1 MIRKLAAVPG
11 VRVVPMLLMA
21 ILVGALTVHGQ
32 QTPAQQPPAQAPAQQ
47 PQSQQPQVQQSQGQ
61 QPQGQQPQA
70 QQPADN
76 QQSGQ
81 EATPGEIGMA
91 RKPKV
96 KPYKNWVYN
105 VGGGASLLDGTTQ
118 KFVRGGG
125 GVAAAGV
132 ARNYSQYLGL
142 RLDFQF
148 DNLPLKDSALRLAQ
162 APGATSH
169 VYSLTFEP
177 IINIPLTSQWGGY
190 VLVGPAFFHRSGDL
204 DSSSVLPGSICNPFF
219 QWWGRCFNSSLP
231 VNGNFL
237 HASQNEF
244 GETFGVGVT
253 HKLNPK
259 VELYGEIRY
268 LHGTHFKVTTDLR
281 PITIGV
287 RW

>member
-1 MIRKLAAVPG
+1 MIRKFAAVPG
-11 VRVVPMLLMA
+11 VRFVPRLVMA
-21 ILVGALTVHGQ
+21 TILAGTLSVHAQ
-32 QTPAQQPPAQAPAQQ
+32 QAPAQQPPAQPVAQPPQAEQ
-47 PQSQQPQVQQSQGQ
+47 PQAQP
-61 QPQGQQPQA
+61 PQA

-81 EATPGEIGMA
+81 EATPGEIGLA

-96 KPYKNWVYN
+96 KLYKNWVYN

-118 KFVRGGG
+118 RFVRGGG
-125 GVAAAGV
+125 GVAAVGV
-132 ARNYSQYLGL
+132 ARNYSQYVGF

-169 VYSLTFEP
+169 VYSLTLEP
-177 IINIPLTSQWGGY
+177 IFNIPVTNQSGGY
-190 VLVGPAFFHRSGDL
+190 IVVGPAFFHRSGDL
-204 DSSSVLPGSICNPFF
+204 DSSTVLPGSICNPFF
-219 QWWGRCFNSSLP
+219 QWWGRCFNASLP
-231 VNGNFL
+231 LNGDFL

-253 HKLNPK
+253 HKINPK
-259 VELYGEIRY
+259 VELYAEFRY

>member
-1 MIRKLAAVPG
+1 MATILAG
-11 VRVVPMLLMA
+11 TLS
-21 ILVGALTVHGQ
+21 VHAQ
-32 QTPAQQPPAQAPAQQ
+32 QAPAQQPPAQPVAQPPQAEQ
-47 PQSQQPQVQQSQGQ
+47 PQA
-61 QPQGQQPQA
+61 QQPQA

-81 EATPGEIGMA
+81 EATPGEIGLA

-96 KPYKNWVYN
+96 KLYKNWVYS

-118 KFVRGGG
+118 RFVRGGG
-125 GVAAAGV
+125 GVAAVGV
-132 ARNYSQYLGL
+132 ARNYSQYVGF

-169 VYSLTFEP
+169 VYSLTLEP
-177 IINIPLTSQWGGY
+177 IFNIPVTNQSGGY
-190 VLVGPAFFHRSGDL
+190 IVVGPAFFHRSGDL
-204 DSSSVLPGSICNPFF
+204 DSSTVLPGSICNPFF
-219 QWWGRCFNSSLP
+219 QWWGRCFNASLP
-231 VNGNFL
+231 LNGDFL

-253 HKLNPK
+253 HKINPK
-259 VELYGEIRY
+259 VELYAEFRY

>member
-47 PQSQQPQVQQSQGQ
+47 PQAQQPQVQ

>member
-1 MIRKLAAVPG
+1 MIRKFAAVPG
-11 VRVVPMLLMA
+11 VRFVPRLVMA
-21 ILVGALTVHGQ
+21 TILVGTLSAHAQ
-32 QTPAQQPPAQAPAQQ
+32 QAPAQQPPAQPVAQPPQTEQ
-47 PQSQQPQVQQSQGQ
+47 PQAQP
-61 QPQGQQPQA
+61 PQA

-81 EATPGEIGMA
+81 EATPGEIGLA

-96 KPYKNWVYN
+96 KLYKNWVYN

-118 KFVRGGG
+118 RFVRGGG
-125 GVAAAGV
+125 GVAAVGV
-132 ARNYSQYLGL
+132 ARNYSQYVGF

-169 VYSLTFEP
+169 VYSLTLEP
-177 IINIPLTSQWGGY
+177 IFNIPVTNQSGGY
-190 VLVGPAFFHRSGDL
+190 IVVGPAFFHRSGDL
-204 DSSSVLPGSICNPFF
+204 DSSTVLPGSICNPFF
-219 QWWGRCFNSSLP
+219 QWWGRCFNASLP
-231 VNGNFL
+231 LNGDFL

-253 HKLNPK
+253 HKINPK
-259 VELYGEIRY
+259 VELYAEFRY

>member
-1 MIRKLAAVPG
+1 MIRKFAAVPG
-11 VRVVPMLLMA
+11 VRFVPRLVMA
-21 ILVGALTVHGQ
+21 TILVGTLSAHAQ
-32 QTPAQQPPAQAPAQQ
+32 QAPAQQPPAQPAAQPPQAEQ
-47 PQSQQPQVQQSQGQ
+47 PQA
-61 QPQGQQPQA
+61 QQPQA

-81 EATPGEIGMA
+81 EATPGEIGLA

-96 KPYKNWVYN
+96 KLYKNWVYN

-118 KFVRGGG
+118 RFVRGGG
-125 GVAAAGV
+125 GVAAVGV
-132 ARNYSQYLGL
+132 ARNYSQYVGF

-169 VYSLTFEP
+169 VYSLTLEP
-177 IINIPLTSQWGGY
+177 IFNIPVTNQSGGY
-190 VLVGPAFFHRSGDL
+190 IVVGPAFFHRSGDL
-204 DSSSVLPGSICNPFF
+204 DSSTVLPGSICNPFF
-219 QWWGRCFNSSLP
+219 QWWGRCFNASLP
-231 VNGNFL
+231 LNGDFL

-253 HKLNPK
+253 HKINPK
-259 VELYGEIRY
+259 VELYAEFRY

-281 PITIGV
+281 PITIDV